1 MAGYALR
8 YYKDFGVKNA
18 IVRVEIHKRYA
29 AVEFAPAPIEIG
41 GVLTAL
47 NLHFQGDQGEV
58 TDPIIKTSLEMSLVD
73 APGSE
78 YGRFTG
84 PYEEFYTPNST
95 EYLFKVFIDGVQE
108 WSGYL
113 TPDSFEEDI
122 TAYSIVTITARDNIG
137 HLQDFMFEENGNSA
151 GMISV
156 MEILQKA
163 WQLIE
168 SPMKLTIPENGDV
181 VWPECYGYRPYEIM
195 LNVEA
200 FAEKNWYEVVEAVLD
215 SFGLVLRYVGKNE
228 CVVYPLRSM
237 PLLGGSDFNKVEVKP
252 TLFQASGHRTL
263 ERACK
268 KIVDTLKYETGDIY
282 TFNFKDADYQR
293 ALLNI
298 NGNANVQSWEPS
310 ASAIWERVGNIGTLN
325 GFEFGNWHN
334 PRNPGGASLSYP
346 KNLFVS
352 VLKEVSSSD
361 YLMISRSFMAGEL
374 MMEMSFNFSGA
385 FYSASYDSDRINVG
399 SAKEQK
405 VVLYYS
411 IECYTCDGT
420 CSHYWFDMDTNRF
433 VSEEKM
439 ASATV
444 AYGQSSSQ
452 GRYGTQ
458 LIEIK
463 HSAIIPDGTTS
474 MVIKFFGATADLIE
488 AGATMRPSRTPI
500 QDKINAGL
508 LYCRI
513 SDLKVSQADSS
524 EYKDSTVI
532 SIYDESYNNLI
543 TRNPA
548 LGAGPVVLSA
558 KVIKNGI
565 YLPESSYPPATP
577 WNWPGEDLSTEL
589 QVLIAQQILLYN
601 SQPNN
606 LLTGTLLDA
615 VEVLKV
621 PSLWEYNGKKHIL
634 ISGSLDLLT
643 GHLEDVKLREYV
655 RWPELYPDDFY
666 LMTEDDQNVLTED
679 SNKVVISA
687 REYRFLMESGDE
699 FRTEDNNYINMN

>member
-122 TAYSIVTITARDNIG
+122 TAYGIVTITARDNVG

-263 ERACK
+263 QRACK

-282 TFNFKDADYQR
+282 TFNFKDNDYVR
-293 ALLNI
+293 TSLNI
-298 NGNANVQSWEPS
+298 NGKTVNSWEPS
-310 ASAIWERVGNIGTLN
+310 ESSPWFRVGNIGTLN
-325 GFEFGNWHN
+325 PFEFIKS
-334 PRNPGGASLSYP
+334 PRGGASFASP
-346 KNLFVS
+346 TNLFLS
-352 VLKEVSSSD
+352 VLDSEQYRPSTDNYMLLERAFLS
-361 YLMISRSFMAGEL
+361 GEL
-374 MMEMSFNFSGA
+374 MMNVSFQFDGR
-385 FYSASYDSDRINVG
+385 FYSADYGDNYISVG
-399 SAKEQK
+399 SANDQT
-405 VVLYYS
+405 VNLYYS
-411 IECYTCDGT
+411 IECYTCDDA
-420 CSHYWFDMDTNRF
+420 CNHYWFNPDKNIFETNE
-433 VSEEKM
+433 S
-439 ASATV
+439 TV
-444 AYGQSSSQ
+444 FQELKYGQSSSQ
-452 GRYGTQ
+452 GRYGEQTV
-458 LIEIK
+458 K
-463 HSAIIPDGTTS
+463 VSHSIRIPSGTT
-474 MVIKFFGATADLIE
+474 MLQVKFYGFSASVVEQGAS
-488 AGATMRPSRTPI
+488 MRPSRTPI
-500 QDKINAGL
+500 RDLINGGKA
-508 LYCRI
+508 YCRI
-513 SDLKVSQADSS
+513 SDLKISQADAND
-524 EYKDSTVI
+524 YKDSTVI

-565 YLPESSYPPATP
+565 YLPEASYPPATP
-577 WNWPGEDLSTEL
+577 WNWPGEDLTTEL

-655 RWPELYPDDFY
+655 RWPELYPDDYY
-666 LMTEDDQNVLTED
+666 LYTEASQNVLTEE
-679 SNKVVISA
+679 NNNVIIA
-687 REYRFLMESGDE
+687 V
-699 FRTEDNNYINMN
+699 IK